1 MSISA
6 MTPEERKKYQEKR
19 KENTEKLKQDALASG
34 MKIEYAD
41 MNHWEA
47 LARKYKFRLPSPY
60 YPSSTLK
67 YPRKLMR
74 HLGVDTAWLSERCA
88 CKNIAE
94 WCMMNHTWSSRAICG
109 IILEDFDSEEK
120 ENR

>member
-1 MSISA
+1 MLGDI
-6 MTPEERKKYQEKR
+6 TEEQR
-19 KENTEKLKQDALASG
+19 KEMQEARKLNMEKLKQDALDSG

-60 YPSSTLK
+60 YPSSVLK

-74 HLGVDTAWLSERCA
+74 HLGVDTAWLSERCG
-88 CKNIAE
+88 CKNIAG
-94 WCMMNHTWSSRAICG
+94 WCMMNRDWSSRAMCG
-109 IILEDFDSEEK
+109 VILEDFDEDNK
-120 ENR
+120 